1 MLIHD
6 VISVSL
12 VNGPGERFVIW
23 TQGCKRN
30 CPGCFNPETHVVS
43 GVGQE
48 LDEQQ
53 IIALIPKNC
62 RAITVSGGEPFDQAE
77 GLSRLL
83 QLAKKE
89 SYEVLVYTGYTL
101 EELRNMSLESKKEAV
116 AQSLELIDILIDGP
130 YEKNLPSVHQWTGSG
145 NQKVHFL
152 SQRSSIEEKE
162 VESSL
167 LEAGEIF
174 IEKNGNIRAT
184 GIFNGLALKS

>member
-6 VISVSL
+6 IITGSL

-23 TQGCKRN
+23 TQGCKLN
-30 CPGCFNPETHVVS
+30 CPGCFNPETHAVS

-53 IIALIPKNC
+53 IIALIPKGC

-89 SYEVLVYTGYTL
+89 GYEVLVYTGYTL
-101 EELRNMSLESKKEAV
+101 EELQNMSLEAKNEAI
-116 AQSLELIDILIDGP
+116 AQSLDLIDILIDGP
-130 YEKNLPSVHQWTGSG
+130 YEKDIPPVHQWTGSG
-145 NQKVHFL
+145 NQRVHFL
-152 SQRSSIEEKE
+152 SVRSVPVEKE

-167 LEAGEIF
+167 LETGEIF
-174 IEKNGNIRAT
+174 IEKNGKIRAT